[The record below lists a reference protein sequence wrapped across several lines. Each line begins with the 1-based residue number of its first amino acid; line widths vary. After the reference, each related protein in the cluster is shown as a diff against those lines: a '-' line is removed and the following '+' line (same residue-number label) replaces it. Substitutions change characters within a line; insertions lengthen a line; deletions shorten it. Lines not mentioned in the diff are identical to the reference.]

1 LVSSGAAVGNYSGW
15 AAYNA
20 SKAGLNSIA
29 RTLANEEEK
38 LAVWAVR
45 PGVLDTDVSNSR
57 EILNS

>member
-1 LVSSGAAVGNYSGW
+1 MVLVSSGAAVGNYSGW

-45 PGVLDTDVSNSR
+45 PGVLDTDVS
-57 EILNS
+57 